1 MMVRVEVEVRNLD
14 EVREALLSGAHV
26 IMLDNMS
33 TEDMRRAV
41 DLIAGRALVEASGN
55 VTVDRVKEI
64 AGTGVDFIST
74 GAITHSAAA
83 ADISLK
89 VRT

>member
-1 MMVRVEVEVRNLD
+1 MLMPALVLAMTATATTRVQDDICEQLGIPQAVRFIN
-14 EVREALLSGAHV
+14 
-26 IMLDNMS
+26 
-33 TEDMRRAV
+33 
-41 DLIAGRALVEASGN
+41 GRALVEASGN